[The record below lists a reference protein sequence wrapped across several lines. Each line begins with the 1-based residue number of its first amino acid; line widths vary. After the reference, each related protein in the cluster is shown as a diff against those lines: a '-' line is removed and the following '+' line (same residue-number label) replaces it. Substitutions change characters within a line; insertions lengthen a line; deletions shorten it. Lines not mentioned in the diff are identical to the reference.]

1 MCRPRLW
8 ICTTLTSFKLP
19 TTEEKADYVQNQFDR
34 IARKYDLAND
44 VISMGM
50 HRFWKDQ
57 AIRELL
63 GTQSGHY
70 LDVCCGTGDLALT
83 IASRQSFSGQVT
95 GIDFS
100 SEMLA
105 VARSRESS
113 IRRNTPN
120 DKLSPLEWIQG
131 DALQLPFPDNS
142 FDGAIVSFGLRNL
155 TNYQGGIDEMARV
168 VKPGGQVINLDL
180 GQPTMPVFTPFYLF
194 YFHNIVPIIGEI
206 IQGDRAAYTYLPES
220 RKNYP
225 APPRLTE
232 IFTNAGLSDVR
243 WIPLACGSVALH
255 AGTVR

>member
-1 MCRPRLW
+1 M
-8 ICTTLTSFKLP
+8 TSFKLP

-50 HRFWKDQ
+50 HRLWKER
-57 AIRELL
+57 AIKELL
-63 GTQSGHY
+63 GSQSGKY

-83 IASRQSFSGQVT
+83 IASRNSFSGEVT

-100 SEMLA
+100 AEMLA

-113 IRRNTPN
+113 MRQNGQNPRPMNW
-120 DKLSPLEWIQG
+120 LQG

-168 VKPGGQVINLDL
+168 VKPGGRVINLDL

-232 IFTNAGLSDVR
+232 IFANAGLSEVR

>member
-1 MCRPRLW
+1 M
-8 ICTTLTSFKLP
+8 TSFKLP

-50 HRFWKDQ
+50 HRLWKER
-57 AIRELL
+57 AIKELL
-63 GTQSGHY
+63 GSQSGKY

-83 IASRQSFSGQVT
+83 IASRNSFSGEVT

-100 SEMLA
+100 AEMLA

-113 IRRNTPN
+113 MRQNGQNPRPMNW
-120 DKLSPLEWIQG
+120 LQG

-168 VKPGGQVINLDL
+168 VKPGGRVINLDL

-225 APPRLTE
+225 APPRLSQ